1 MLDENRFTINILYP
15 FIALRLFRI
24 WFQAIVSSYK
34 FPSSTNCTVLRHGIG
49 KTLFR
54 LTLQQRDMP
63 TESYQKRP
71 QQPVENKNSCPLL
84 QWKNFSN
91 FFTRGNRKFGYLTQ
105 FKLKTVICRIIS
117 SVVWFPIKLCIQSK
131 KISSWLCRS
140 SFHSLEA
147 TNIFVNDLFS
157 S

>member
-1 MLDENRFTINILYP
+1 MYKQQILTEYMLDENRFTINILYP
-15 FIALRLFRI
+15 LIALRLFGI

-34 FPSSTNCTVLRHGIG
+34 FPSSTKCTILRHGNG

-84 QWKNFSN
+84 Q
-91 FFTRGNRKFGYLTQ
+91 
-105 FKLKTVICRIIS
+105 
-117 SVVWFPIKLCIQSK
+117 
-131 KISSWLCRS
+131 
-140 SFHSLEA
+140 
-147 TNIFVNDLFS
+147 
-157 S
+157 